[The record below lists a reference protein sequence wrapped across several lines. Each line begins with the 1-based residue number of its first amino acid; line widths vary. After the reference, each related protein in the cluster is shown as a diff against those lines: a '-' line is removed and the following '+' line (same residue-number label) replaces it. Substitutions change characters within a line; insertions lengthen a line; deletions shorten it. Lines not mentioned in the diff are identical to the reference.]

1 MPGLSSQWHLALTG
15 LLGLGCCVAATL
27 LVLEKR
33 RARHAALR
41 VRRRN
46 AEIERLRLQLL
57 DARRLEAVGILAGGI
72 VNNLNNLL
80 AAVLGS
86 ARLAGQEVGVP
97 PPARQELDRLVK
109 AGHQAADLV
118 RELADF
124 YRDADQARRPQDL
137 VPVVRDTVKL
147 LQDIVPSTVDV
158 HAELR
163 VCGPVLATRAGV
175 QQVIM
180 SVGSGAVRGLG
191 ASGGR
196 LTIRLN
202 ERRLEQAQ
210 AAQPADLAAGVYACL
225 SVEITPAER
234 HAANSP
240 DSPPLSDGEL
250 TTLCGLLGDQGGL
263 TYSTARSGRR
273 QTCEIWFPLI
283 AWRVATDQDT
293 AITAVPRIPV
303 VPSVPEPFESEIPAA
318 SGPPRATILLVD
330 DEEMVAQMLA
340 RGLRRLGYRVVI
352 HLDSRTALADFTQT
366 PDLFDIVITDQIMP
380 QMSGVRLAQR
390 LHEVRPDIP
399 VALCTGFR
407 DSYNEQQAR
416 DAGVA
421 DFILKPT
428 SHRAL
433 AAMVDRHVL
442 KRLEGRG

>member
-1 MPGLSSQWHLALTG
+1 MSGLPSQLHLALTG
-15 LLGLGCCVAATL
+15 LLGLGCTVAVAL
-27 LVLEKR
+27 LVR
-33 RARHAALR
+33 RARQARHAALR
-41 VRRRN
+41 LQRRN
-46 AEIERLRLQLL
+46 AEIERLRQQLL

-80 AAVLGS
+80 SAVLGS
-86 ARLAGQEVGVP
+86 ARLAGQESGVP
-97 PPARQELDRLVK
+97 VPARQELDRLIK

-118 RELADF
+118 RELGDF

-158 HAELR
+158 RAELR
-163 VCGPVLATRAGV
+163 ACGPVLATRAGV

-180 SVGSGAVRGLG
+180 SIGSGAVRGLG
-191 ASGGR
+191 ATGGR

-202 ERRLEQAQ
+202 ERRLERAQ
-210 AAQPADLAAGVYACL
+210 AARPADLPAGVYACL
-225 SVEITPAER
+225 GVEIAPADR
-234 HAANSP
+234 PAGGAP
-240 DSPPLSDGEL
+240 AGPPLSDGEL
-250 TTLCGLLGDQGGL
+250 ASLCGLLGDQGGL
-263 TYSTARSGRR
+263 TYSTARDGRR
-273 QTCEIWFPLI
+273 QTCEVWFPLI
-283 AWRVATDQDT
+283 AWRVAADQET
-293 AITAVPRIPV
+293 AITTVPRVPV
-303 VPSVPEPFESEIPAA
+303 VPSVPEPVEAETPAA

-330 DEEMVAQMLA
+330 DEEMVAQVLA
-340 RGLRRLGYRVVI
+340 RGLRRLGYRVVT

-366 PDLFDIVITDQIMP
+366 PDLFDIVVTDQIMP

-390 LHEVRPDIP
+390 IHEVRPDIP

-442 KRLEGRG
+442 RRMEGRG